1 MKQLASNMVEILNKQ
16 GVKILISYD
25 TPVAGFDIHRRPF
38 VTEAWYSRTTTRHI
52 HKYFNKFNTID
63 SDPVRCTVDKI
74 YGFYNGEEKIA

>member
-1 MKQLASNMVEILNKQ
+1 MKQLARNMVEILNKQ

-25 TPVAGFDIHRRPF
+25 TPVAGFDIHRKPF

-63 SDPVRCTVDKI
+63 RDPVKCTVDKI
-74 YGFYNGEEKIA
+74 NKHYDGEEKIA